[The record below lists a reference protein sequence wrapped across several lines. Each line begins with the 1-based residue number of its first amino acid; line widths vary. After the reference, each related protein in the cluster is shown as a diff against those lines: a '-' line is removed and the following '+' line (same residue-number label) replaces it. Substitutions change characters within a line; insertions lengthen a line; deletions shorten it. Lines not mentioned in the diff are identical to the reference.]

1 MNTQR
6 TLSQKDRL
14 VLQSYESVLEGL
26 AEFFGSSFEFV
37 LHSLEDLDCAAIK
50 VVNGY
55 HSGRKEGA
63 PITDFALQLLGEMQ
77 RSKDHRKGRIYF
89 GRSKSGTPIRSA
101 TIPINGENGQII
113 GLLCINFYQDVPL
126 YTLIEELFQTSGT
139 KGDVLETFAANAD
152 ELIEESI
159 SQARIQV
166 EHDGTIPSTNR
177 NKMCIRDRSLSVKR
191 PSSSIYPFSSWEM
204 GRSSRYRRSLKGFSI
219 LEKTASSWPFISSGI
234 RPASS
239 QDASFCT

>member
-26 AEFFGSSFEFV
+26 AEFFGSGFEFV

-63 PITDFALQLLGEMQ
+63 PITDFALQLLREMQ

-89 GRSKSGTPIRSA
+89 GRSKNGTPIRSA
-101 TIPINGENGQII
+101 TIPINGENSQII

-177 NKMCIRDRSLSVKR
+177 NKEIIAILYQKDIFNLKNAVPKVAERLGLSKNTVYLHLR
-191 PSSSIYPFSSWEM
+191 NLQAESGADEA
-204 GRSSRYRRSLKGFSI
+204 GR
-219 LEKTASSWPFISSGI
+219 
-234 RPASS
+234 
-239 QDASFCT
+239 

>member
-63 PITDFALQLLGEMQ
+63 PITGHPRFHPL
-77 RSKDHRKGRIYF
+77 RGR
-89 GRSKSGTPIRSA
+89 RLP
-101 TIPINGENGQII
+101 P
-113 GLLCINFYQDVPL
+113 P
-126 YTLIEELFQTSGT
+126 
-139 KGDVLETFAANAD
+139 
-152 ELIEESI
+152 
-159 SQARIQV
+159 
-166 EHDGTIPSTNR
+166 
-177 NKMCIRDRSLSVKR
+177 
-191 PSSSIYPFSSWEM
+191 
-204 GRSSRYRRSLKGFSI
+204 
-219 LEKTASSWPFISSGI
+219 
-234 RPASS
+234 
-239 QDASFCT
+239 